1 MRTVWGLLGLER
13 PEERERLMRI
23 RLTRALATG
32 AVSTALLLAGAPL
45 TGAGVAAASPHSQ
58 AQVASHTVSPQAYP
72 RRRCQWVPGRWVRFH
87 HRWIRLRG
95 HWVCRPYYTGGR

>member
-1 MRTVWGLLGLER
+1 
-13 PEERERLMRI
+13 MRI

-45 TGAGVAAASPHSQ
+45 TGAGVAAASPRPQ

-72 RRRCQWVPGRWVRFH
+72 KRRCRWMPGRWVRFRG
-87 HRWIRLRG
+87 RWIHVRG
-95 HWVCRPYYTGGR
+95 HWVCGPVYPVRPVYPGHRQPLPRR